1 MADIPRALPGLA
13 RIRETVISGR
23 LVNRSLEIDSRHLS
37 ECAELWGS
45 GEFTQVVLSSY
56 REAFDLRTLEFL
68 KDFPPI
74 TSLQIYLRYE
84 VDLSPLKAHAEH
96 LRAFLANDGI
106 NGIMDFAP
114 YTHLGSVGQTWRE
127 GVRFPESMEKLERM
141 AWTNFRPKDKVIS
154 VLPKASRLN
163 RLSLVSAN
171 ISSMAGVEQ
180 YQTLSELSVCNAP
193 NLSDVSAL
201 RALATIH
208 ALTFEGC
215 KRLENA
221 TDYIQHLPLVE
232 LSLIKCGA
240 IPSVSFVQQLHE
252 LRSLILLDTNVV
264 DGDMSILLA
273 HPTLEHVAFNKKK
286 HFSHSDR
293 DVMDALTTN
302 NNA

>member
-1 MADIPRALPGLA
+1 MAEIPRALPGLV

-37 ECAELWGS
+37 ECAELWSS
-45 GEFTQVVLSSY
+45 GEFTQLVLSSY

-84 VDLSPLKAHAEH
+84 VDLSPLEAHAEH

-106 NGIMDFAP
+106 NGIMDFSQ
-114 YTHLGSVGQTWRE
+114 YTHLGSVGQIWRE
-127 GVRFPESMEKLERM
+127 GVRFPESMERLERM
-141 AWTNFRPKDKVIS
+141 AWTNFRPKGKEIS
-154 VLPKASRLN
+154 VLPQASRLN

-180 YQTLSELSVCNAP
+180 YQTLTELSVCNAP
-193 NLSDVSAL
+193 KLSDVSAL
-201 RALATIH
+201 RALATIR
-208 ALTFEGC
+208 ALTLEGC

-221 TDYIQHLPLVE
+221 TDNIQHLPLVE

-240 IPSVSFVQQLHE
+240 IPSVSFVQRLHE

-273 HPTLEHVAFNKKK
+273 HPMLEHVAFNKKK

-293 DVMDALTTN
+293 DVMNALTTN
-302 NNA
+302 NNT